1 MNKAYKFRLYPN
13 EKQQVLLAK
22 TFGCTRFIY
31 NQMLAERKDYY
42 DKNKQDKSK
51 LKNHKYKTEKQ
62 YKQEFD
68 WMKEVDSISLQQ
80 SRINLETAYKNFFRN
95 KKFGFPKF
103 KSKHDFK
110 SSFRT
115 VLVGNN
121 IKLENNLI
129 KLPRLGLV
137 KIKQHRDV
145 VGKIKSATVSKSA
158 SDKYFISILVEYELE
173 ANYQKNINKTIGLDM
188 SMDNFYVSNE
198 GEKANHP
205 RWYRKY
211 QSKLK
216 RQQQSLSRKIKGSK
230 NRLKQK
236 KKVAIIHETISNK
249 RNDFIEKISRSLI
262 NRFDYIVLEDINL
275 QNMQQ
280 CLKLG
285 KSVSDLGFG
294 TFRERL
300 RQKAIEVGK
309 EIIKIDKWFPSS
321 KLCSNCGNKYSELKL
336 KERIWT
342 CDNCNITHD
351 RDINAAINLK
361 NKFLQDTVGI
371 TEFQACGEK
380 SSGLQLVV
388 SETVLSEAGSP
399 CL

>member
-1 MNKAYKFRLYPN
+1 MNKVYKFRLYPN
-13 EKQQVLLAK
+13 KEQQVLLAK
-22 TFGCTRFIY
+22 TFGCTRFIW
-31 NQMLAERKDYY
+31 NQMLNEKQEYY
-42 DKNKQDKSK
+42 KKEKKSIR
-51 LKNHKYKTEKQ
+51 LTPAKYKKE
-62 YKQEFD
+62 YS
-68 WMKEVDSISLQQ
+68 WLKEVDSLSLANVQLQQ
-80 SRINLETAYKNFFRN
+80 EKAYNNFFRN

-103 KSKHDFK
+103 KSKQNPK
-110 SSFRT
+110 QSYT
-115 VLVGNN
+115 TNYVNNN

-129 KLPRLGLV
+129 KLPKLGLV
-137 KIKQHRDV
+137 KINQHREIIQNS
-145 VGKIKSATVSKSA
+145 KLKSVTISKSA
-158 SDKYFISILVEYELE
+158 SDKYFVSILVEYDLE
-173 ANYQKNINKTIGLDM
+173 VNYQKNINKTIGLDM

-205 RWYRKY
+205 HWYRKY

-249 RNDFIEKISRSLI
+249 RNDFIEKTSRSLV
-262 NRFDYIVLEDINL
+262 NRFDYIVVEDINL

-294 TFRERL
+294 KFKERL
-300 RQKAIEVGK
+300 QQKAAETGK

-321 KLCSNCGNKYSELKL
+321 KLCSNCCNKYSELKL

-342 CDNCNITHD
+342 CKSCGTTHD

-388 SETVLSEAGSP
+388 SETILNEAGSP